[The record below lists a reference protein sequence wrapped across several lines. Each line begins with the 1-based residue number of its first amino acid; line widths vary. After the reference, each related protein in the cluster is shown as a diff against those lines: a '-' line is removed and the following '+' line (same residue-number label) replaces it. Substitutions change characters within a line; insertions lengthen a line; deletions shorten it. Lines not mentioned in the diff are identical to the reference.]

1 MSEGNVSLKFRSE
14 KIDESRNYFL
24 GKMQQII

>member
-24 GKMQQII
+24 DKMQQII